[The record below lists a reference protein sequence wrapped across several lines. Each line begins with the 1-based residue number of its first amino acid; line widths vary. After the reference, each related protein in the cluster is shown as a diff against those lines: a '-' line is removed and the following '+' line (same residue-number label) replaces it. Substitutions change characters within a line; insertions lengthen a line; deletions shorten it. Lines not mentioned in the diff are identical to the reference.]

1 MVVSEG
7 VAIIAKVIGCVFEIG
22 NQYHMNSD
30 KKSLLS
36 TKNRQAFFE
45 MIEI

>member
-7 VAIIAKVIGCVFEIG
+7 VAIIAKVIGRVFEIG

-30 KKSLLS
+30 KKYIF
-36 TKNRQAFFE
+36 T
-45 MIEI
+45 